1 MSDSSNSPALE
12 ARVESLT
19 AELHRLHTHTA
30 AREAVRTAVPTAT
43 PDDLEVLVPQVASRL
58 RAADDPRRPGT
69 FVITVRDPDDPSRA
83 RTDDRGRPLS
93 VTDVV
98 DELRAHP
105 TWSRLFTTPTPE
117 KSAAAD
123 ASLITLTEAE
133 AKSPAT
139 YQRLKAQKARGEI
152 AGAVDHRGRRFL

>member
-1 MSDSSNSPALE
+1 
-12 ARVESLT
+12 
-19 AELHRLHTHTA
+19 
-30 AREAVRTAVPTAT
+30 VRTAVPTAT

-83 RTDDRGRPLS
+83 RTDERGRPLS

-105 TWSRLFTTPTPE
+105 TWSRLFSAPTPE
-117 KSAAAD
+117 RTTTD
-123 ASLITLTEAE
+123 GTVITLTEAE
-133 AKSPAT
+133 AKSPTT
-139 YQRLKAQKARGEI
+139 YARLKSQKARGEI